1 MGVSLQ
7 LTMQIV
13 KILKFLFLLVH
24 LPFSLVHAHGFEFF
38 NV

>member
-13 KILKFLFLLVH
+13 IILKFLFLLVH
-24 LPFSLVHAHGFEFF
+24 LLFSLVHALGFEFF
-38 NV
+38 NI